1 MNWHD
6 FFIYDCGNLIRKPRT
21 NIRSYRDSAWNKKWA
36 GKVAG
41 SIRNDGYIEITLNDK
56 SYLAHRIVLEMHNGK
71 IPEGMQ
77 IDHINHD
84 RIDNRIENIRLVSAN
99 ENGKNQ
105 SYCKANK
112 SGFNG
117 VSWHS
122 VAKKWRARLK
132 VEGKEIH
139 IGLFDSPELASMAI
153 EREKINRGFHEN
165 HGKKKA

>member
-1 MNWHD
+1 
-6 FFIYDCGNLIRKPRT
+6 
-21 NIRSYRDSAWNKKWA
+21 
-36 GKVAG
+36 
-41 SIRNDGYIEITLNDK
+41 
-56 SYLAHRIVLEMHNGK
+56 
-71 IPEGMQ
+71 MQ
-77 IDHINHD
+77 IDHINHY
-84 RIDNRIENIRLVSAN
+84 RIDNRIENLRLVSAN